1 MQTSEQGLYLIRH
14 SEGLSLIAYLCPAGV
29 WTIGYGHTKGVKKG
43 DTCTREQAEKW
54 LLEDVRDAITSI
66 AAMVT
71 VPLSQGQI
79 DALVS
84 FVFNFGAAK
93 FQTST
98 LLRLLNEGKYKE
110 AAEQFPRWING
121 TNPKTGLREVM
132 PGLVK
137 RRAAEKTLFE
147 SGG

>member
-14 SEGLSLIAYLCPAGV
+14 SEGLWLIAYLCPAGV

-43 DTCTREQAEKW
+43 DTCTREQAEAW
-54 LLEDVRDAITSI
+54 LLEDVRDAIASI
-66 AAMVT
+66 EAMVT
-71 VPLSQGQI
+71 VPLTQGQM

-84 FVFNFGAAK
+84 FVFNFGAEK
-93 FQTST
+93 FRIST
-98 LLRLLNEGKYKE
+98 LLRLLNQGLYPL
-110 AAEQFPRWING
+110 AAAQFSRWING

-137 RRAAEKTLFE
+137 RRAAEKALFE